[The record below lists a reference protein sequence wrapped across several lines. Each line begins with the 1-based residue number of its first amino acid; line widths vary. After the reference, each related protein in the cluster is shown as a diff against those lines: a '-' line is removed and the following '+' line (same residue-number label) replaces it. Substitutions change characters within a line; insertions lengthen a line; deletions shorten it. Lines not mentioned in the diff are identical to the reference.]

1 MGKEYFGGEK
11 DFDQHKNEDE
21 EKSMKKYLFGLVL
34 LLFIGL
40 CGCNHGSD
48 EQQRGAGTGIIEN
61 TADRQEEPQESG
73 METEDVR
80 PSASDDRKESGGTEG
95 DLPLSASD
103 DRRES
108 GGTAG
113 GLLPSV
119 SDDRKEGA
127 FAAAGETWEE
137 AYRSI
142 IRNIDS
148 NLSDPYNYNFGF
160 NGHAYLGIH
169 DFDDDGIPELIMGDA
184 VSAAVFT
191 YEDGNAVKVTDL
203 YEPEDWGGINGLY
216 YKDNQIVL
224 VNNGSWG
231 SGYVCFTYD
240 ESEGGYVIGVYDDYN
255 PDKGIINGEQVTGE
269 AFRQQFNLAE
279 LTKNSRV
286 EYSKITEK
294 KEIILAVNGESTAI
308 DDLDFQLLKW

>member
-1 MGKEYFGGEK
+1 
-11 DFDQHKNEDE
+11 
-21 EKSMKKYLFGLVL
+21 MKKYLFGLVL
-34 LLFIGL
+34 LLSIGL

-48 EQQRGAGTGIIEN
+48 EQQRGEGTGIIEN
-61 TADRQEEPQESG
+61 TADRQEEPQDCDISA
-73 METEDVR
+73 EDVR
-80 PSASDDRKESGGTEG
+80 PNVSDDRKDSGGTEGDLLSSASDDTRESDGTEGDLLPNGFDDRKESGGTEG
-95 DLPLSASD
+95 DLLS
-103 DRRES
+103 
-108 GGTAG
+108 
-113 GLLPSV
+113 SV
-119 SDDRKEGA
+119 SDDRKESD

-137 AYRSI
+137 AYRII

-169 DFDDDGIPELIMGDA
+169 DFDDDGIPELIIGDA

-216 YKDNQIVL
+216 YKDNHIVL

-240 ESEGGYVIGVYDDYN
+240 ESDGGYVIGVYDDYN

-269 AFRQQFNLAE
+269 AFRQQFPLAE

-294 KEIILAVNGESTAI
+294 NEIILAVNGESTAI
-308 DDLDFQLLKW
+308 DDLDFQLLEWQ